1 MEQKPKLK
9 KLVRWSLIGAA
20 VVVLAAL
27 LINPRLT
34 NPPLIAGQD
43 LTATNSPPAEIVKLI
58 HNACYDCHSDETK
71 WPWYSHVAPVS
82 WWLVEHV
89 EDGRKR
95 LNFSKWPHD
104 DTRRAVRRW
113 RSIAEAVRE
122 GEMPFPNYDRMH
134 PAARLT
140 QEQRDKLSQWA
151 EQEADRLRPET
162 EEKTEP

>member
-1 MEQKPKLK
+1 M
-9 KLVRWSLIGAA
+9 G
-20 VVVLAAL
+20 VLTVLAAAL

-34 NPPLIAGQD
+34 NPPLVAGQD
-43 LTATNSPPAEIVKLI
+43 LTATNSPPPEIVKLI

-95 LNFSKWPHD
+95 LNFSQWPHD
-104 DTRRAVRRW
+104 DWKRAARRW
-113 RSIAEAVRE
+113 RSIADSVSE
-122 GEMPFPNYDRMH
+122 GDMPLPGYDRMH

-140 QEQRDKLSQWA
+140 NEERKKISDWA
-151 EQEADRLRPET
+151 EQEADRLRPSDLEN
-162 EEKTEP
+162 

>member
-1 MEQKPKLK
+1 MKWL
-9 KLVRWSLIGAA
+9 LVGALIIFA
-20 VVVLAAL
+20 AAL

-43 LTATNSPPAEIVKLI
+43 LTATNSPPPEIVKLI

-95 LNFSKWPHD
+95 LNFSNWPHD
-104 DTRRAVRRW
+104 DSKRAARRW
-113 RSIAEAVRE
+113 RSIADSVSE
-122 GEMPFPNYDRMH
+122 GDMPLPGYDKMH

-140 QEQRDKLSQWA
+140 TEERNKISQWA
-151 EQEADRLRPET
+151 EQEADRLRPSV
-162 EEKTEP
+162 EED